1 MKKKLFQNYS
11 FEFDKNETKLISN
24 FCKQAMQQMQGDD
37 RFQRDVMAFKSIREK
52 LDSGSETV
60 KFTKDEKTRLVL
72 QLKNNRDNLD
82 TKIKKSNFFVRWLF
96 KSMYNQYNNILTTHF
111 SD

>member
-24 FCKQAMQQMQGDD
+24 FCKQAIKQMESDD
-37 RFQRDVMAFKSIREK
+37 RFQRDVMAFNSIMEK
-52 LDSGSETV
+52 INNGSETV
-60 KFTKDEKTRLVL
+60 KFTKDEKTRLIL
-72 QLKNNRDNLD
+72 QLKNNRDNLEI
-82 TKIKKSNFFVRWLF
+82 KIKKSNFFVRWLF
-96 KSMYNQYNNILTTHF
+96 RSMYNQYNNILLNHF

>member
-37 RFQRDVMAFKSIREK
+37 RFQCNGFRI
-52 LDSGSETV
+52 
-60 KFTKDEKTRLVL
+60 
-72 QLKNNRDNLD
+72 N
-82 TKIKKSNFFVRWLF
+82 
-96 KSMYNQYNNILTTHF
+96 
-111 SD
+111 